1 MVISLIF
8 AVRAVCRTVRS
19 TVALVLWVLKWSVV
33 LYVVLLVWLWYS
45 ESEQKGPHNNLAL
58 VNHMVQSACNLA
70 CAETAISSSVL
81 AMPYHAVQ
89 HQDQWR
95 QLLSQALQLVQ
106 SEPRQR
112 PRVKRRMTSS
122 QRRSR
127 ENDKLRE
134 NLSDLAEALGF
145 GDLYK
150 SLVES
155 DRRTERR
162 AHLRKAQPAPTGFW
176 KTEPI

>member
-1 MVISLIF
+1 MAAAAESGAAIGS
-8 AVRAVCRTVRS
+8 VRAS
-19 TVALVLWVLKWSVV
+19 TKAS
-33 LYVVLLVWLWYS
+33 
-45 ESEQKGPHNNLAL
+45 G
-58 VNHMVQSACNLA
+58 
-70 CAETAISSSVL
+70 
-81 AMPYHAVQ
+81 
-89 HQDQWR
+89 
-95 QLLSQALQLVQ
+95 
-106 SEPRQR
+106 
-112 PRVKRRMTSS
+112 KRRMTSS